1 MIEDESGL
9 SLIPLMGKTWS
20 PVGETPLIEYNF
32 NWERLSV
39 IGGIT
44 LNGRIHFKVHEGTI

>member
-9 SLIPLMGKTWS
+9 SLIPLMGRTWS

-32 NWERLSV
+32 NWKHLS
-39 IGGIT
+39 IKGGIT
-44 LNGRIHFKVHEGTI
+44 LNGSIHFKVHA